1 MHFHPVF
8 WKWPTLVISPV
19 VGAAERRKDKSWERE
34 HTIRK
39 RQGKK
44 GIKKKISIFV
54 FSVFSQLS
62 KYCEQRPLCGLICC
76 TKPAEITKDG
86 LLKKVFTAL
95 PFICSFGGFS
105 SPLNISF
112 FVVCSLTLRLFG
124 AKKRR
129 VSSTQKAEKE
139 GKVWVSGRKEE
150 KGNLST
156 AQSGSDLLTPSS
168 ADVMRFSLIN

>member
-1 MHFHPVF
+1 M
-8 WKWPTLVISPV
+8 
-19 VGAAERRKDKSWERE
+19 
-34 HTIRK
+34 
-39 RQGKK
+39 
-44 GIKKKISIFV
+44 KKKISIFV

-105 SPLNISF
+105 SPLNILF

-124 AKKRR
+124 AKKKTRF
-129 VSSTQKAEKE
+129 VNTED
-139 GKVWVSGRKEE
+139 GKRGKS
-150 KGNLST
+150 LSKW
-156 AQSGSDLLTPSS
+156 
-168 ADVMRFSLIN
+168 